1 MRGLNDLKTVWDD
14 SGLKKRRKYYLAI
27 FLREAHEVYCQ
38 TQDNPVSFSTF
49 CDLHPQ
55 NVLLLAGFP
64 KDRCRC
70 LIHENL
76 FLKLDVIG
84 ILYDSS
90 LWTKLLCSTED
101 ISDCWNSRCDDC
113 KNVKKVVVMKLL
125 SATTSLRQWEKLTV
139 EKQNDQ
145 DEEEST
151 DNVNKKKHV
160 TKLQCWSKQVDV
172 GK

>member
-14 SGLKKRRKYYLAI
+14 SRMKKRSKYCFAI

-55 NVLLLAGFP
+55 NVFLLLLHRF
-64 KDRCRC
+64 RC

-90 LWTKLLCSTED
+90 LWTKVLCSTED

-113 KNVKKVVVMKLL
+113 KNVKKLVAMKLL

-145 DEEEST
+145 DEAEST
-151 DNVNKKKHV
+151 DNVNKKTHV